1 MTHTNLNFTLCGCST
16 DPIEKVIGKWY
27 YVFSEV
33 YIFIG
38 GEIFHRL
45 IKVFIKAI
53 LKIKGMFIIEKIE

>member
-27 YVFSEV
+27 Y
-33 YIFIG
+33 IG

-45 IKVFIKAI
+45 IKVFIKAM
-53 LKIKGMFIIEKIE
+53 LKIKGIFNKEKIE